1 MEVKVQYTSELNS
14 ILNEVKKLMPASA
27 DWTYDLNTIRTY
39 LERGEHKVALSII
52 HSFRKSMYEVDQR
65 LEDCQAILGGYLQ
78 ATSPPREEQEDTD
91 GTTS

>member
-1 MEVKVQYTSELNS
+1 MEVKVQYTSELSS
-14 ILNEVKKLMPASA
+14 ILNEVKKLVPASA

-39 LERGEHKVALSII
+39 LDRGEYKVALSII

-65 LEDCQAILGGYLQ
+65 LEDCQTILGGYLQ
-78 ATSPPREEQEDTD
+78 ATNPPQPQEEAQD

>member
-1 MEVKVQYTSELNS
+1 MEVKVQYTSELGS

-39 LERGEHKVALSII
+39 LDRGEHKVELSII

-78 ATSPPREEQEDTD
+78 ATNPPREEQEVTD
-91 GTTS
+91 GTAN